1 MQDGFKPGAG
11 TVVVTGAASGIGRA
25 IARRLSLAGA
35 PRTVLLDRDGAGAA
49 RAAEA
54 IGPHARAMGVDVRDP
69 AAIEAAVTRIE
80 EEDGPISLWCSNAG
94 VHRGQGLGNASDW
107 DASLAVNLHAHL
119 HSARAVLPRMARRG
133 TGHFVITASAA
144 GLLTDPRC
152 APYSVSKHAAV
163 ALAEWLAIAHG
174 DDGVTVACLCPEGVR
189 TAMTAADSAVLGAEV
204 LEPEAV
210 AGSLLEGLAEGRF
223 LILPHTRTAE
233 YERRRA
239 ADRDRWIAGMRRA
252 RRRAASAAPLYA
264 AG

>member
-69 AAIEAAVTRIE
+69 AAIEAAVARI

-94 VHRGQGLGNASDW
+94 VHRGQGLGEASDW

-119 HSARAVLPRMARRG
+119 HAARAVLPRMVRRG

-144 GLLTDPRC
+144 GLLADPRC

-174 DDGVTVACLCPEGVR
+174 GDGVTIACLCPEGVR
-189 TAMTAADSAVLGAEV
+189 TAMTAADSAALGTEV

-210 AGSLLEGLAEGRF
+210 ADSLLEGLAEGRF
-223 LILPHTRTAE
+223 LILPHSRTAE

-239 ADRDRWIAGMRRA
+239 TDRGRWIAGMRRA
-252 RRRAASAAPLYA
+252 RQRAAGAAPLHA